1 MTEQLLHF
9 VLFPYLF
16 FSLLGVLPDH
26 LNAEIVAGTISS
38 KQEAMDYLTWTYLF
52 RRLIMNPTYYDLENT
67 ENENVNVFLSNL
79 VENAINELEE
89 SYCVDVM
96 EVYRISSI
104 KRRGAY

>member
-1 MTEQLLHF
+1 
-9 VLFPYLF
+9 
-16 FSLLGVLPDH
+16 
-26 LNAEIVAGTISS
+26 
-38 KQEAMDYLTWTYLF
+38 
-52 RRLIMNPTYYDLENT
+52 MNPTYYDLENT